1 MELGEIRM
9 SATRCQYCDELV
21 SEEGLEKHEANCGT
35 LFSFWVDVR
44 DGEHEYSHF
53 ELVRAKTQ
61 RQADA
66 KARKYARTFLG
77 SKMKPCE
84 WSHDNKGKRL
94 EPIAW
99 EPVDGAEY
107 RIVEMEGTDPTTA
120 EKVISTLLR
129 A

>member
-1 MELGEIRM
+1 M
-9 SATRCQYCDELV
+9 SAARCQHCDELV
-21 SEEGLEKHEANCGT
+21 SEEGLKKHKANCGT
-35 LFSFWVDVR
+35 LFSFWVNVR
-44 DGEHEYSHF
+44 DGEHEYTHF

-61 RQADA
+61 RQADV
-66 KARKYARTFLG
+66 KARRYARTFLG
-77 SKMKPCE
+77 SKMKACE

-107 RIVEMEGTDPTTA
+107 RIVEMEGTDPTTP
-120 EKVISTLLR
+120 EKIISTLLR